1 MLFNRIRNR
10 CNEYDR
16 KLDAINAEF
25 MKITES
31 QQKLLL
37 LCLAMEERL
46 IHIEER
52 LEHVEERLI
61 HAEERL
67 EHLEER
73 CQIMDEDKIEDMRSR
88 LIHIEDKVNIVMN
101 QNTGDIV
108 VSLK

>member
-16 KLDAINAEF
+16 KLDAINDEF

-31 QQKLLL
+31 QQKLLQ

-46 IHIEER
+46 IHT
-52 LEHVEERLI
+52 EERLI

>member
-1 MLFNRIRNR
+1 MRDDRMLFNRIRNR

-16 KLDAINAEF
+16 KLDAINDEF

-31 QQKLLL
+31 QQKLLQ

-46 IHIEER
+46 IHT
-52 LEHVEERLI
+52 EERLI